1 VVERPYSKKTK
12 ANLNHEGHEDH
23 EGFLENVLNLVSYQ
37 IFFVYFV
44 TFVVNHIVVSGKILN
59 AFLNMV

>member
-1 VVERPYSKKTK
+1 LRNGPGLIGGRKALFKKNK

-23 EGFLENVLNLVSYQ
+23 EGFLKKGLNLVLYQ

-44 TFVVNHIVVSGKILN
+44 TFVVN
-59 AFLNMV
+59 